1 MVAYSFHK
9 RFADLVA
16 AGHKRQT
23 IRAHRKRH
31 ARPGEPVQLYTGMR
45 TRHCRKLISP
55 DPICVSV
62 RNIGI
67 DVAGAMF
74 ALESDGFEPIT
85 EAFALADGFQNIDAM
100 LAFWRQNH
108 GAEMFHG
115 VMIQW
120 EPNRAEGGA

>member
-55 DPICVSV
+55 DPICLSV
-62 RNIGI
+62 ASVDLDIEGARFKI
-67 DVAGAMF
+67 AGQPWYDM
-74 ALESDGFEPIT
+74 T

-120 EPNRAEGGA
+120 EPRRAEGGA